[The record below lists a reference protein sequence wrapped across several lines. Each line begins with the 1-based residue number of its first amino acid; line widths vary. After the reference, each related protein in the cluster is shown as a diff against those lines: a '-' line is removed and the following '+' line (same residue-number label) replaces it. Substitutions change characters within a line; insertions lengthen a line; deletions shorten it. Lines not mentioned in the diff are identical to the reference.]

1 MRRKKRALS
10 EDDLAL
16 WKQVTGSTSPIRKP
30 AAKPHIA
37 PKLPSPNDPV
47 ARSSIVERV
56 VKSVYR
62 EHSNKPALDNPL
74 RMDHKKHK
82 KMQRGKL
89 APDARIDL
97 HGMTAANAHSVLTSF
112 ILNAHGRGDRL
123 ILVITGKGRKADAH
137 YADPA
142 AQRGVLRQS
151 VPRWL
156 SLAPLS
162 QIVLQVT
169 PANQR
174 HGGEGAYYVYLKRQ
188 R

>member
-16 WKQVTGSTSPIRKP
+16 WKQVAGSTSPIRKSV
-30 AAKPHIA
+30 AKPHIA

-62 EHSNKPALDNPL
+62 EHTNKPALDNPL

-123 ILVITGKGRKADAH
+123 ILVITGKGRKADG
-137 YADPA
+137 
-142 AQRGVLRQS
+142 QRGVLRQS